1 MNNILPYLI
10 TSGILFALGL
20 TIIVSKKNLILMLMG
35 VELMLNAVNI
45 NFVAFS
51 KFDLVPE
58 QGQLF
63 ALFIMIGAAS
73 EVAVGLAIILKIKK
87 HYENINPEN
96 LRDLKN

>member
-1 MNNILPYLI
+1 MNNIIPYLI
-10 TSGILFALGL
+10 TSAFLFAIGL

-35 VELMLNAVNI
+35 VELLLNAVNI

-51 KFDLVPE
+51 KFDLIPE

-63 ALFIMIGAAS
+63 AIFIMIVAAS

-87 HYENINPEN
+87 YYENINPEN
-96 LRDLKN
+96 LKELKN